1 MKTIKKLLALTLV
14 LCMVFCLSVAVFASA
29 EEPTPAPGEVGWTP
43 TSDQET
49 VTITKVYKLVGAG
62 ASPAETFTL
71 EQVGDGEVK
80 DGDADTA
87 PHLGTITGAT
97 FSEGAATADGA
108 TGSITIALPTY
119 TNVGVYEYKLKEV
132 VPSGTTKPTAGVT
145 YYADE
150 ILLRVTV
157 VEGANG
163 KLRVA
168 AVHTETLTNVNPTE
182 GKTKY
187 DTFPNVYSAGTLK
200 VSKTVQGNIAD
211 KDKYFEF
218 KVTLTGDDTKAYAT
232 SFAVTGGSTA
242 ANNPQT
248 IEIGQETTFK
258 LKHGDTISIANIPY
272 GVTYSVTE
280 TAVDGYTTTKTGD
293 TGTINAAEQTAA
305 FTNTKEGTID
315 MGVTLDSLPYIL
327 ALAVVFG
334 GAVVMVS
341 RKRHVED

>member
-1 MKTIKKLLALTLV
+1 M
-14 LCMVFCLSVAVFASA
+14 
-29 EEPTPAPGEVGWTP
+29 
-43 TSDQET
+43 
-49 VTITKVYKLVGAG
+49 
-62 ASPAETFTL
+62 
-71 EQVGDGEVK
+71 
-80 DGDADTA
+80 
-87 PHLGTITGAT
+87 
-97 FSEGAATADGA
+97 
-108 TGSITIALPTY
+108 
-119 TNVGVYEYKLKEV
+119 
-132 VPSGTTKPTAGVT
+132 
-145 YYADE
+145 
-150 ILLRVTV
+150 
-157 VEGANG
+157 
-163 KLRVA
+163 
-168 AVHTETLTNVNPTE
+168 
-182 GKTKY
+182 
-187 DTFPNVYSAGTLK
+187 
-200 VSKTVQGNIAD
+200 
-211 KDKYFEF
+211 
-218 KVTLTGDDTKAYAT
+218 TGDDTKAYAT

-334 GAVVMVS
+334 GAVVMFT